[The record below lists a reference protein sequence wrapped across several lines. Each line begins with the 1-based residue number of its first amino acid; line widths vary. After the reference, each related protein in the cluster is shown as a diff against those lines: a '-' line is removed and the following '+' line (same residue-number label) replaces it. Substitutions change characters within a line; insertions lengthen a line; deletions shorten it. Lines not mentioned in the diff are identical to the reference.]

1 MFNLVCF
8 KIAVNQNCKAE
19 SRPLCNKILFS
30 GIKSKVASYGA
41 NAALSELVLKYID
54 DLIQICNDANGDD
67 PEAASNLFAQFN
79 NVQTKIENTSSASAG
94 FTQDMPFNKEGP
106 PMRSLRKNAAARLR
120 NISIIEI

>member
-1 MFNLVCF
+1 MFVL
-8 KIAVNQNCKAE
+8 IADNQNYQAE

-41 NAALSELVLKYID
+41 NAELSKLVLNYID

-67 PEAASNLFAQFN
+67 PEAASKLFDRFN
-79 NVQTKIENTSSASAG
+79 NVQTEIENTSSASAA

-106 PMRSLRKNAAARLR
+106 PMRSLRENAASRLR
-120 NISIIEI
+120 NISIREI